1 MGHGSLIGMASP
13 RPALTTPV
21 LLLMALATG
30 LCVGANY
37 VNQPLLDTIATA
49 LGTSHSAAAFTVTVA
64 QVSYAL
70 GLLFLVPLGDMLDK
84 RRLAVGLMILAAAG
98 QVASGFAPNI
108 GVLTAGIAVTGLF
121 SVAAQVLV
129 PFAAT
134 LAEPERSGRA
144 IGTVMSGL
152 LLGIL
157 SARSVAGLLAE
168 LGGWTTVYR
177 AGAVALIVVAVA
189 LWRKLPSSRPT
200 ASTGYAATLRS
211 LGTLARTHRRLRTRA
226 LLGAVSFGSLA
237 ALFSTMT
244 FLLAGEPY
252 GFGDAQI
259 GLVGLAGA
267 AGALAASF
275 VGRAADR
282 GYARLTTG
290 ISVVLLVASWAA
302 LAAGGHSLAW
312 FLIGFVAVDLAVQ
325 GVHITNQNVV
335 FALEPAA
342 RARMNSVYMV
352 AYFVGGASGSALGTV
367 AWTTGG
373 WSGACIAGVALAVSA
388 VGVWALDLRAERLA
402 ATTPPQDT
410 VTAGRA

>member
-1 MGHGSLIGMASP
+1 MASP
-13 RPALTTPV
+13 RFALTTPV

-37 VNQPLLDTIATA
+37 FNQPLLDTIATT

-98 QVASGFAPNI
+98 QVVSGFAPNI

-129 PFAAT
+129 PFAAA
-134 LAEPERSGRA
+134 LAAPERSGRA
-144 IGTVMSGL
+144 VGLVMSGL

-157 SARSVAGLLAE
+157 SARSIAGVLAE
-168 LGGWTTVYR
+168 VGGWTIVYR

-189 LWRKLPSSRPT
+189 LWRTLPSSRPT
-200 ASTGYAATLRS
+200 TSAGYAATLRS
-211 LGTLARTHRRLRTRA
+211 LSTLVRTHRRLRTRA
-226 LLGAVSFGSLA
+226 LLGAMSFGSIA
-237 ALFSTMT
+237 VLFSTMT

-259 GLVGLAGA
+259 GLVGLAGV
-267 AGALAASF
+267 AGALAANLS
-275 VGRAADR
+275 GRAADR
-282 GYARLTTG
+282 GHTQLTTG
-290 ISVVLLVASWAA
+290 VSLAVLVASWAA
-302 LAAGGHSLAW
+302 LAAGVHSLAW

-335 FALEPAA
+335 YALEPAA
-342 RARMNSVYMV
+342 RARINSVYMTV
-352 AYFVGGASGSALGTV
+352 YFIGGASGSALGTL
-367 AWTTGG
+367 AWTTRG
-373 WSGACIAGVALAVSA
+373 WSGACTAGVALAVA
-388 VGVWALDLRAERLA
+388 AAGMWTLDLRAERRVA
-402 ATTPPQDT
+402 ADRSPTTG
-410 VTAGRA
+410 VSVRS